1 MPRPKVTPENRIRG
15 VRACTLCRA
24 SKKRCN
30 GETPCSNCHRRGLDE
45 RCAFT
50 PPTHG
55 HASHRSVS
63 RIEGA
68 FPGLLLPL
76 VQADSNGDDMG
87 TTDETPKSPIR
98 TETVCVSSSASFAL
112 LQFLKDVVSRNV
124 GETEFSRVPGDSDDQ
139 ADDAAR
145 DSATARDL
153 GLDPAV
159 VSLYTDAYMNNTTG
173 ILFTRDSIE
182 THSLLSTLIDCP
194 DPSTADNAIAY
205 ALLAV
210 GAQASNLP
218 RSAAD
223 EKHGLLRAQKV
234 AFAGMLESQ
243 SLVTV
248 ELFLLLSF
256 YMLAAGRRDT
266 VLMYLGIAAR
276 AAIVTQ
282 LFPASPNRVDDKDKK
297 IISQRANAWRS
308 LVTLDFI
315 VSSLHGRPSATA
327 DHLPT
332 LPQQHQPPHLEID
345 IGEEAL
351 AASYDLSLM
360 ISRIVKDIYSS
371 KNVKTVIAN
380 NYLHMLQQW
389 LLTVPA
395 DLKLTVAPDAPRAN
409 TRQVIASLHVS
420 AYYYHVVML
429 VTRPFMIAHLIKK
442 LAAHARRQETS
453 PPVLAGGGGGA
464 FDSETTSLAHA
475 CTNAAIYLAQ
485 TAYEVHQSGF
495 LLSRMPL
502 IEAWTFGAALVLGF
516 RMFAAADQDWEIEDA
531 YRNAQTVLDKLA
543 EKSRQAATY
552 VDVLNSLYRAILKQ
566 RQLLTMRNRE
576 KSGAMVGKIMDI
588 PQRSPDA
595 VTAILNPSSPV
606 TNPVHNSASNTNAV
620 DDGWLDDFTFLQD
633 PALPLAADDSALPWE
648 NLSSQTW
655 DPFFF
660 DSNLPP

>member
-15 VRACTLCRA
+15 VQACTVCRA

-45 RCAFT
+45 KCTFT
-50 PPTHG
+50 PPTHR
-55 HASHRSVS
+55 HARNKSVS
-63 RIEGA
+63 HIEEA
-68 FPGLLLPL
+68 FPGLTHL
-76 VQADSNGDDMG
+76 VQTESNGDDMH
-87 TTDETPKSPIR
+87 TTDETPKSLIR
-98 TETVCVSSSASFAL
+98 TET
-112 LQFLKDVVSRNV
+112 
-124 GETEFSRVPGDSDDQ
+124 EFSQVRGGDSDDQ

-145 DSATARDL
+145 DLAATTEL
-153 GLDPAV
+153 GLDAEV
-159 VSLYTDAYMNNTTG
+159 VSLYTDAYVNSTTG

-182 THSLLSTLIDCP
+182 IHHLLSTLIDCP
-194 DPSTADNAIAY
+194 YPPTADNAIAY

-210 GAQASNLP
+210 GAQASDLP

-223 EKHGLLRAQKV
+223 EKHGLLQAQRV

-243 SLVTV
+243 SLLAVD
-248 ELFLLLSF
+248 LFLLLSF
-256 YMLAAGRRDT
+256 YMLAVGRLDT

-282 LFPASPNRVDDKDKK
+282 LFPTGPNIGDHKDKK

-332 LPQQHQPPHLEID
+332 LPQHHQPPHFQVD

-351 AASYDLSLM
+351 TASYDLSLM
-360 ISRIVKDIYSS
+360 ISRIVKDMYST
-371 KNVKTVIAN
+371 KNVKTVVAN
-380 NYLHMLQQW
+380 DYLHMLQQW
-389 LLTVPA
+389 LLRVPT
-395 DLKLTVAPDAPRAN
+395 DLKLTVAPDAPRASM
-409 TRQVIASLHVS
+409 RQVIASLHVS

-442 LAAHARRQETS
+442 IAAHAHREETS
-453 PPVLAGGGGGA
+453 QSVLASGSEGA

-502 IEAWTFGAALVLGF
+502 IEAWAFSAALVLGF

-531 YRNAQTVLDKLA
+531 YHNAQTVLDKLA

-552 VDVLNSLYRAILKQ
+552 VAVLSSLYRAILKQ
-566 RQLLTMRNRE
+566 RQLLTFRNRE
-576 KSGAMVGKIMDI
+576 KSGARVGKLMNI

-595 VTAILNPSSPV
+595 VTAILNSTSPV
-606 TNPVHNSASNTNAV
+606 TNPIHDSASNNSTISTGPTSPENR
-620 DDGWLDDFTFLQD
+620 WLHDFTFLED
-633 PALPLAADDSALPWE
+633 AALPLAADDSALPWE

-660 DSNLPP
+660 DSNLPL